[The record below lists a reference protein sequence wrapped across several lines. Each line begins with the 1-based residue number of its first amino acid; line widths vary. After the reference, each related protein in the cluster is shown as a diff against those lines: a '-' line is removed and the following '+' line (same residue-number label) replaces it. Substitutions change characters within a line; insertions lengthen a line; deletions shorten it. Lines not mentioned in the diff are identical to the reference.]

1 MYRRPFLVLPGGDC
15 VPLEGD
21 WRVEALRGEW
31 YVLGHHSVF
40 RFDTEQEALARLAH
54 LRGDASPNAVA
65 AFTLELDDE
74 PETGDGRGDRPPSP
88 SRAPHR
94 DPHGDP
100 QLDRPHPDSVGLAAL
115 VPSDLFGEADLH

>member
-21 WRVEALRGEW
+21 WRIEPLRGEW

-40 RFDTEQEALARLAH
+40 RFETEQEALARLAH
-54 LRGDASPNAVA
+54 LRGEASPNAVA

-74 PETGDGRGDRPPSP
+74 PETGGGHRERGGERMGDAPSADGVELAVL
-88 SRAPHR
+88 APT
-94 DPHGDP
+94 
-100 QLDRPHPDSVGLAAL
+100 
-115 VPSDLFGEADLH
+115 DLFGEADLH

>member
-21 WRVEALRGEW
+21 WRIEPLRGEW
-31 YVLGHHSVF
+31 YVLGHHTVF

-54 LRGDASPNAVA
+54 LRGDASPDAVA

-74 PETGDGRGDRPPSP
+74 PETAADGRDARAERDHPGDRG
-88 SRAPHR
+88 RTA
-94 DPHGDP
+94 DA
-100 QLDRPHPDSVGLAAL
+100 LDPDSVGLAAL
-115 VPSDLFGEADLH
+115 APTDLFGEADLR